1 MDKAEKI
8 LVLGIDG
15 MDPRLSK
22 YHMEQGYMPNLKEF
36 LKRGSSREDLVLL
49 GAHPTITPPMWTTLA
64 TGAYPV
70 THGIT
75 DFWLQDQNNLGI
87 IKYGFDS
94 RNCKAEQ
101 LWNVFAESGKKTFLM
116 HWPVSWPPTSQSEN
130 LFVIDGTNPEGVCMG
145 SGQTEGE
152 FIAAAANTIKET
164 SYRRKVGKNSTM
176 CVVDDIV
183 MEEDFTDV
191 FAIAN
196 SPDIDLVR
204 LVDDTKLFPQANIS
218 LDASLSPIKEAEKWS
233 VALPEVAKELTV
245 LLSGGL
251 INRPCLLIPN
261 ESGIYDTLLMYK
273 NKKAAEPLAVLP
285 AGQFVEDIVDESI
298 NGDKTYTVSRN
309 MRVLEIAPD
318 ASRMRMWI
326 SAAVRIDDD
335 SVFSPKSLHQ
345 EIVEHV
351 GHPFPVSN
359 IGANDEQLLL
369 DCMCENWM
377 RTMRWW
383 ADAIHYMIEKK
394 GVEIVFSQIHNDDAI
409 KHNFYSVNRE
419 TAPHGLPLE
428 AYEQAM
434 IEISKQ
440 NDYYIGRF
448 LHLLDEGWTIF
459 LVSDHGLVTSEEGQ
473 SLYTSSLA
481 KDATFMREWGLTA
494 VKYDENGQP
503 LPEIDWSKTK
513 AICSRSNSIYINLK
527 GRWPT
532 GIVDPADKEQLEN
545 EIIGLLY
552 AQRDEKNRPKVA
564 LALRNK
570 DAMLLGLG
578 GPESGDIIVM
588 QAEYNLYD
596 HGDGLSTAYGL
607 NHTSLSPIFAAA
619 GVGIKAG
626 FKTSRIIREVDVA
639 PTIAL
644 LAQVRMPYECE
655 GAPVYQIL
663 AD

>member
-1 MDKAEKI
+1 
-8 LVLGIDG
+8 
-15 MDPRLSK
+15 
-22 YHMEQGYMPNLKEF
+22 
-36 LKRGSSREDLVLL
+36 
-49 GAHPTITPPMWTTLA
+49 
-64 TGAYPV
+64 
-70 THGIT
+70 
-75 DFWLQDQNNLGI
+75 
-87 IKYGFDS
+87 
-94 RNCKAEQ
+94 
-101 LWNVFAESGKKTFLM
+101 
-116 HWPVSWPPTSQSEN
+116 
-130 LFVIDGTNPEGVCMG
+130 MG

-233 VALPEVAKELTV
+233 VALPEGAKELTV

-261 ESGIYDTLLMYK
+261 ENGIYDTLLMYK

-298 NGDKTYTVSRN
+298 KGDKTYTVSRN

-394 GVEIVFSQIHNDDAI
+394 GVEVIFSHF
-409 KHNFYSVNRE
+409 HSVDLQSHRFIRYMYDKGENVV
-419 TAPHGLPLE
+419 PV
-428 AYEQAM
+428 EQVWQYM
-434 IEISKQ
+434 EDVYKQ
-440 NDYYIGRF
+440 VDYYVAQF
-448 LHLLDEGWTIF
+448 MEYLDKDWTIF
-459 LVSDHGLVTSEEGQ
+459 LFSDHAQICGKHRPYGMGDIVGINIPVMKELGFTVLQ
-473 SLYTSSLA
+473 
-481 KDATFMREWGLTA
+481 K
-494 VKYDENGQP
+494 DENGKEIA
-503 LPEIDWSKTK
+503 EIDWTKTK
-513 AICSRSNSIYINLK
+513 AIAWGEQHIYLNLI
-527 GRWPT
+527 GRT
-532 GIVDPADKEQLEN
+532 DHGIVDPKDQYDLEE
-545 EIIGLLY
+545 EIITALY
-552 AQRDEKNRPKVA
+552 GYKHPETGKRIISV
-564 LALRNK
+564 ALRNR
-570 DAMLLGLG
+570 DAVLLGQG
-578 GPESGDIIVM
+578 GPYAGDICYWV
-588 QAEYNLYD
+588 AEGYNYD
-596 HGDGLSTAYGL
+596 HADTLSTALGEAG
-607 NHTSLSPIFAAA
+607 TSVSPIFIAA
-619 GVGIKAG
+619 GKGIKQG
-626 FKTSRIIREVDVA
+626 YTDRIIRQIDFA
-639 PTIAL
+639 PTVA
-644 LAQVRMPYECE
+644 AVGGMRMPHQCE

-663 AD
+663 EKEM